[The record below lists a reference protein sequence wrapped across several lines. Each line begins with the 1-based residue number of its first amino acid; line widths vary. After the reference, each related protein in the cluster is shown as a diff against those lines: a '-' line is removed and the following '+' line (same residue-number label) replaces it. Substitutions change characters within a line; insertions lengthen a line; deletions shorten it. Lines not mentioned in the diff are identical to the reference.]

1 MVVLRRSLTD
11 HRGVAPVRHC
21 PAMGALD
28 GQVDRL
34 ERARDDL
41 AALRGR
47 VEAGAPWPLSDV
59 FGSEPEARWGPP
71 ELLAHVAEML
81 PYWLGE
87 IERIVAAGTD
97 ETVPFGRV
105 ADDPIRIAVIGRDRS
120 LPLRALFDRI
130 EADAGR
136 VARRLMSLTDAE
148 AARAGLHPTRGL
160 TTIPGLLE
168 FAVVGHLEGHLVQLR
183 EILEQAD
190 RLRARGPA

>member
-1 MVVLRRSLTD
+1 
-11 HRGVAPVRHC
+11 
-21 PAMGALD
+21 MGALD
-28 GQVDRL
+28 HQVDRL

-41 AALRGR
+41 GALRGR
-47 VEAGAPWPLSDV
+47 VEAGAPWPLSEI
-59 FGSEPEARWGPP
+59 FGAEPEASWGPP

-87 IERIVAAGTD
+87 IERIVAGRAGD
-97 ETVPFGRV
+97 PAPFGRL

-160 TTIPGLLE
+160 TTIPALLE

-183 EILEQAD
+183 EILDE
-190 RLRARGPA
+190 ARRPETPAAG